1 MDISQDSKLK
11 SMSQSGGS
19 SQQQKS
25 MDSIQALLS
34 WNDLNYSVSRVN
46 SVVKGRNLKEYFA
59 SQQEY
64 TSGSGVDIVFNVQTG
79 SQYVQCRN
87 SMLVFDLEVTAD
99 TATTAHFG
107 IGSAFNVFREVT
119 IQSRSGTE
127 VDRYQS
133 CNLHRAHWDRL
144 NESNE
149 WFQSVGR
156 LMGYESKVTTTTI
169 TGEDT
174 TAQSL
179 IFTTDYPTFAIN
191 NNPNN
196 PNNPNSTIRYMI
208 PLSKLASIFA
218 SDKMMHSDLASGM
231 RVEIKLDRAANAFV
245 CNTADTSIAFKVINP
260 KLLLDTHEL
269 TDGATSELK
278 KIAARSGL
286 EYEFAGIYTESDAST
301 STRFSIEVNRAV
313 AKADEVVAISRLVAN
328 INKSDVDSLASE
340 VITAGTDGEVTSFQ
354 ARLGSMYFPNREL
367 SNVRELYYNA
377 LYVRHKLQQH
387 HTHPSQL
394 TFDDFES
401 GGLAQLH
408 ATMESNSL
416 LKHSGSALNN
426 SRSLSLDIQFNS
438 GIAGTGRQIDVF
450 LIYRTIVRSFL
461 NNTVVVS

>member
-1 MDISQDSKLK
+1 MDITSDSKLK
-11 SMSQSGGS
+11 AMSQSGGS
-19 SQQQKS
+19 KDKS
-25 MDSIQALLS
+25 MDSVQSLLS

-46 SVVKGRNLKEYFA
+46 SVVKKRNLKEYFA

-87 SMLVFDLEVTAD
+87 SMLVFDLEVTAS

-107 IGSAFNVFREVT
+107 IGSAYNIFREVT
-119 IQSRSGTE
+119 VQSRSGTE

-149 WFQSVGR
+149 WFQSVGK
-156 LMGYESKVTTTTI
+156 LMGYESKATTTTI

-179 IFTTDYPTFAIN
+179 VFTTDYPTFAIG
-191 NNPNN
+191 
-196 PNNPNSTIRYMI
+196 STIRYMI
-208 PLSKLASIFA
+208 PLSKLAPVFA

-269 TDGATSELK
+269 SDGAASELK

-301 STRFSIEVNRAV
+301 SNRFSIEVNRAV
-313 AKADEVVAISRLVAN
+313 AKADSVVAISRLVAN
-328 INKSDVDSLASE
+328 INKSDVDSFASE
-340 VITAGTDGEVTSFQ
+340 IVTAGTDGEVTSFQ
-354 ARLGSMYFPNREL
+354 VRMGSVYFPNREL
-367 SNVRELYYNA
+367 SDTKELYYNS
-377 LYVRHKLQQH
+377 LYVARKLQQF

-394 TFDDFES
+394 KYDDFES

-426 SRSLSLDIQFNS
+426 SRSLSLDIQFNK
-438 GIAGTGRQIDVF
+438 GIASTGRQVDVF
-450 LIYRTIVRSFL
+450 LAYRTICRSYL
-461 NNTVVVS
+461 NNTIVVS